1 MSGIFVN
8 EVVEIHEGCGIV
20 TLSLRLKTEYQSC
33 EPVHVVMPIQQLQ
46 TLLSMCSKIS
56 GIEVKEKT
64 EVINT
69 SGCPINQTSPVESLG
84 DPLSIADDTF

>member
-8 EVVEIHEGCGIV
+8 EVLEVNKHDSIV
-20 TLSLRLKTEYQSC
+20 TLSLRLNTVCQSC

-46 TLLSMCSKIS
+46 TLLAMCSKFL
-56 GIEVKEKT
+56 GVEVNEKA
-64 EVINT
+64 EVIKT
-69 SGCPINQTSPVESLG
+69 GGCPINQCGPGESLG

>member
-8 EVVEIHEGCGIV
+8 EVLEVHEGCGVV
-20 TLSLRLKTEYQSC
+20 TLSLRLKTACQSC

-46 TLLSMCSKIS
+46 TLLGMCSKIS
-56 GIEVKEKT
+56 GIEVKEKAEAIKT
-64 EVINT
+64 G
-69 SGCPINQTSPVESLG
+69 GCPINQPSPVESLG

>member
-8 EVVEIHEGCGIV
+8 EVLEVHEGCGVV
-20 TLSLRLKTEYQSC
+20 TLSLRLKTAYQSC

-46 TLLSMCSKIS
+46 TLLAMCSKFL
-56 GIEVKEKT
+56 GVEVNEKA
-64 EVINT
+64 EVIKT
-69 SGCPINQTSPVESLG
+69 GGCPINQCGPGESLG